1 MTEIQKYS
9 PFKFHNSFFKYTQ
22 LIRTKIYN
30 GRYSSSPVHRSVNHV
45 SPPDNESGA
54 NHVQTRRGQCPREHI
69 ILDEKLERLEF
80 SRGILA
86 RNPADGG
93 DKLLAKRARL
103 CPGNEGTVA
112 VSPATEILRLFARDG
127 RGTCS
132 SRTETPVLEEG
143 GMNPGS
149 RILEIGQQRIGW
161 IKRRGKGEIKTAER
175 PRTGRKSGE
184 LKRLRL
190 FLPPE
195 TKDASSALWLGF
207 RKLITIRG
215 VGGLARNRIGDPG
228 KNFIR
233 RGRRSGASRS
243 LLTGA

>member
-1 MTEIQKYS
+1 MSKGA
-9 PFKFHNSFFKYTQ
+9 
-22 LIRTKIYN
+22 YN
-30 GRYSSSPVHRSVNHV
+30 IGREVGEVGILERDSGE
-45 SPPDNESGA
+45 ESGGRWRQTGGKTGA
-54 NHVQTRRGQCPREHI
+54 SLSRKRGHGCRFSGDRDSPSLCTRRPWD
-69 ILDEKLERLEF
+69 LLLENGNSRLEE
-80 SRGILA
+80 R
-86 RNPADGG
+86 
-93 DKLLAKRARL
+93 
-103 CPGNEGTVA
+103 
-112 VSPATEILRLFARDG
+112 
-127 RGTCS
+127 
-132 SRTETPVLEEG
+132 

-195 TKDASSALWLGF
+195 TKDASSVLWLGF

-215 VGGLARNRIGDPG
+215 VGGLTRNRIGDPG